1 MFRKKRIAIII
12 AIVMSTLVACT
23 SNDKL
28 ISQESET
35 PQETTTVN
43 NVEITSAEEV
53 TSTDNTSEVY
63 GRVDVEDICKHIMI
77 NGKQVDFPW
86 TLNSLG
92 EGYEYSAYEMDEE
105 TKFGAALLTY
115 QGKEVDIVQV
125 YEIGD
130 DRKENLI
137 IKVNMNRYNK
147 IKLYDI
153 DYEMTGSDI
162 IDRLGQPSNET
173 DEYNYFYYNYLSTN
187 IDIHFIFNKNS
198 NKLISYTVVLTDEY
212 VNEFLEVK

>member
-12 AIVMSTLVACT
+12 AIVISTLVACT
-23 SNDKL
+23 SNDKP

-53 TSTDNTSEVY
+53 TSTEYDNTSDVY

-92 EGYEYSAYEMDEE
+92 EGYEYSAYE
-105 TKFGAALLTY
+105 
-115 QGKEVDIVQV
+115 
-125 YEIGD
+125 
-130 DRKENLI
+130 
-137 IKVNMNRYNK
+137 
-147 IKLYDI
+147 I
-153 DYEMTGSDI
+153 D
-162 IDRLGQPSNET
+162 
-173 DEYNYFYYNYLSTN
+173 
-187 IDIHFIFNKNS
+187 
-198 NKLISYTVVLTDEY
+198 
-212 VNEFLEVK
+212 